1 LLKQQGK
8 TMIKQLL
15 LIAFTFCSLSSY
27 AKINE
32 LPEEFSDFSLN
43 RDIRISYED
52 LDNLLEITV
61 LDMGRSDRSS
71 RKSQS
76 SIGTRMKSH
85 KNNDTALEA
94 NRFLFEAVSK
104 SEIKDGFHKIRIS
117 LEKVPDEIS
126 LNELSLDEQLAY
138 WLNLYNTA
146 IVEKLIEHYPI
157 RDTEDLLFDDD
168 SILDEEFLTVAGY
181 KLSLNDIQHKIVF
194 EKFGKKKPIVMYGFY
209 QGNIGSPN
217 LRNEAYKGN
226 KVYHQLVENGEEFVN
241 SNRGMQIKRKSRL
254 YVSKYYEQTE
264 SLFTDFETD
273 LREHLEDYAE
283 GQMKSDVKYAKR
295 FKIDIEDW
303 NITDLFGTER
313 SFGATAS
320 TNPAAMLNAVVS
332 NSDVPVSE
340 DGSSSGMGAVN
351 VNFINDSIMMRT
363 MDFGRFS
370 PEMLE
375 KIKKL
380 NLKRQDNSGT
390 VEIKDIDS
398 NN

>member
-1 LLKQQGK
+1 
-8 TMIKQLL
+8 MFKQLL

-43 RDIRISYED
+43 RDIKISYED
-52 LDNLLEITV
+52 LDNLLELTV

-71 RKSQS
+71 RKSKS

-94 NRFLFEAVSK
+94 NRFLFEAVTK
-104 SEIKDGFHKIRIS
+104 SEIKDGFHKIRVS

-146 IVEKLIEHYPI
+146 MIEKLIEHYPV

-217 LRNEAYKGN
+217 LRNEAYKGS

-241 SNRGMQIKRKSRL
+241 SNRGMQIKRKNRL

-283 GQMKSDVKYAKR
+283 GQMKNDVKYAKR

-313 SFGATAS
+313 SFGASAS
-320 TNPAAMLNAVVS
+320 TNPAAMLNAVVN
-332 NSDVPVSE
+332 NSDIPVSA

>member
-1 LLKQQGK
+1 
-8 TMIKQLL
+8 MIKQLL

-94 NRFLFEAVSK
+94 NRFLFEAVTK
-104 SEIKDGFHKIRIS
+104 SEIKDGFHKIRVS

-146 IVEKLIEHYPI
+146 MIEKLIEHYPV

-217 LRNEAYKGN
+217 LRNEAYKGS

-241 SNRGMQIKRKSRL
+241 SNRGMQIKRKNRL

-283 GQMKSDVKYAKR
+283 GQMKNDVKYAKR

-313 SFGATAS
+313 SFGASAS
-320 TNPAAMLNAVVS
+320 TNPAAMLNAVVN
-332 NSDVPVSE
+332 NSDIPVSA

>member
-1 LLKQQGK
+1 
-8 TMIKQLL
+8 MIKQLL

-398 NN
+398 TN

>member
-1 LLKQQGK
+1 
-8 TMIKQLL
+8 MFKQLL

-43 RDIRISYED
+43 RDIKISYED
-52 LDNLLEITV
+52 LDNLLEMTV
-61 LDMGRSDRSS
+61 IDMGKSDRSS

-94 NRFLFEAVSK
+94 NRFFFEGVSK
-104 SEIKDGFHKIRIS
+104 SEIKDGFHKIRVS
-117 LEKVPDEIS
+117 LEKVPSEVS
-126 LNELSLDEQLAY
+126 LNDLSLDEQLAY

-146 IVEKLIEHYPI
+146 MVEKLIEHYPI
-157 RDTEDLLFDDD
+157 RDTEDLLFGDD
-168 SILDEEFLTVAGY
+168 SILEDEFLTVAGY

-217 LRNEAYKGN
+217 LRDEAYKGS

-241 SNRGMQIKRKSRL
+241 SNRGMQIKRKNRL
-254 YVSKYYEQTE
+254 YVSKYYEQAE
-264 SLFTDFETD
+264 SLFSDFESD

-295 FKIDIEDW
+295 FKVDIEDW
-303 NITDLFGTER
+303 SITDLYGTDR
-313 SFGATAS
+313 DYGGSTS

-332 NSDVPVSE
+332 NSAVPIGPE
-340 DGSSSGMGAVN
+340 GSGSGIGAVN
-351 VNFINDSIMMRT
+351 VSHITDSIMMRT

-380 NLKRQDNSGT
+380 NLKRQDNSGS
-390 VEIKDIDS
+390 VEIKDLDS

>member
-1 LLKQQGK
+1 
-8 TMIKQLL
+8 MFKQLL

-43 RDIRISYED
+43 RDIKISYED

-71 RKSQS
+71 RKSKS

-94 NRFLFEAVSK
+94 NRFLFEAVTK
-104 SEIKDGFHKIRIS
+104 SEIKDGFHKIRVS

-146 IVEKLIEHYPI
+146 MIEKLIEHYPV

-217 LRNEAYKGN
+217 LRNEAYKGS

-241 SNRGMQIKRKSRL
+241 SNRGMQIKRKNRL

-264 SLFTDFETD
+264 SLFTDFETE

-295 FKIDIEDW
+295 FKIDIENW

-313 SFGATAS
+313 SFGASAS

-332 NSDVPVSE
+332 NSDIPVSA

-380 NLKRQDNSGT
+380 NLKRQDNSGS
-390 VEIKDIDS
+390 VEIKDLDS

>member
-8 TMIKQLL
+8 IMLKQLL

-43 RDIRISYED
+43 RDIKISYED

-71 RKSQS
+71 RKSKS

-217 LRNEAYKGN
+217 LRNEAYKGS

-241 SNRGMQIKRKSRL
+241 SNRGMQIKRKNRL

-283 GQMKSDVKYAKR
+283 GQMKNDVKYAKR

-313 SFGATAS
+313 SFGASAS
-320 TNPAAMLNAVVS
+320 TNPAAMLNAVVN
-332 NSDVPVSE
+332 NSDIPVSA

>member
-1 LLKQQGK
+1 ML
-8 TMIKQLL
+8 KQLL
-15 LIAFTFCSLSSY
+15 LIAFAFNSLAAY
-27 AKINE
+27 AKIDKI
-32 LPEEFSDFSLN
+32 PEEFADFSLN
-43 RDIRISYED
+43 RDIQISYED
-52 LDNLLEITV
+52 LDRLLKMTV
-61 LDMGRSDRSS
+61 IDMGRSDRSA

-94 NRFLFEAVSK
+94 NRFLFEGVTQ
-104 SEIKDGFHKIRIS
+104 SEIKDGFHKIRVS
-117 LEKVPDEIS
+117 LEKVPSEIS

-146 IVEKLIEHYPI
+146 VVEKLIEHYPI
-157 RDTEDLLFDDD
+157 RDIEDLLFGNN
-168 SILDEEFLTVAGY
+168 SILEDEFITVAGY
-181 KLSLNDIQHKIVF
+181 KLSLNDIQQRIVF
-194 EKFGKKKPIVMYGFY
+194 EKFGKNKPIVMYGFY

-217 LRNEAYKGN
+217 LRSEAYKGN

-241 SNRGMQIKRKSRL
+241 SNRGMQIKRKNRL

-264 SLFTDFETD
+264 SLFSDFESD

-332 NSDVPVSE
+332 NSDMPVSA

>member
-1 LLKQQGK
+1 
-8 TMIKQLL
+8 MIKQLL

>member
-1 LLKQQGK
+1 
-8 TMIKQLL
+8 MFKQLL

-340 DGSSSGMGAVN
+340 DGSSSGIGAVN

>member
-1 LLKQQGK
+1 
-8 TMIKQLL
+8 MFKQLL

-32 LPEEFSDFSLN
+32 LSEEFSDFSLN
-43 RDIRISYED
+43 RDIKISYED

-71 RKSQS
+71 RKSKS

-94 NRFLFEAVSK
+94 NRFLFEAVTK
-104 SEIKDGFHKIRIS
+104 SEIKNGFHKIRVS

-146 IVEKLIEHYPI
+146 MIEKLIEHYPV

-217 LRNEAYKGN
+217 LRNEAYKGS

-241 SNRGMQIKRKSRL
+241 SNRGMQIKRKNRL

-283 GQMKSDVKYAKR
+283 GQMKNDVKYAKR

-313 SFGATAS
+313 SFGASAS
-320 TNPAAMLNAVVS
+320 TNPAAMLNAVVN
-332 NSDVPVSE
+332 NSDIPVSA

>member
-1 LLKQQGK
+1 ML
-8 TMIKQLL
+8 KQLL

-43 RDIRISYED
+43 RDIKISYED

-71 RKSQS
+71 RKSKS

-94 NRFLFEAVSK
+94 NRFLFEAVTK
-104 SEIKDGFHKIRIS
+104 SEIKDGFHKIRVS

-146 IVEKLIEHYPI
+146 MIEKLIEHYPV

-217 LRNEAYKGN
+217 LRNEAYKGS

-241 SNRGMQIKRKSRL
+241 SNRGMQIKRKNRL

-264 SLFTDFETD
+264 SLFTDFETE

-313 SFGATAS
+313 SFGASAS

-332 NSDVPVSE
+332 NSDIPVSA

>member
-1 LLKQQGK
+1 
-8 TMIKQLL
+8 MFKQLL

-43 RDIRISYED
+43 RDIKISYED
-52 LDNLLEITV
+52 LDNLLELTV

-71 RKSQS
+71 RKSKS

-94 NRFLFEAVSK
+94 NRFLFEAVTK
-104 SEIKDGFHKIRIS
+104 SEIKDGFHKIRVS

-146 IVEKLIEHYPI
+146 MIEKLIEHYPV

-217 LRNEAYKGN
+217 LRNEAYKGS

-241 SNRGMQIKRKSRL
+241 SNRGMQIKRKNRL

-283 GQMKSDVKYAKR
+283 GQMKNDVKYAKR

>member
-1 LLKQQGK
+1 
-8 TMIKQLL
+8 MIKQLL
-15 LIAFTFCSLSSY
+15 LITFTFCSLSAF
-27 AKINE
+27 AKIDK

-43 RDIRISYED
+43 RDIKVSYED
-52 LDNLLEITV
+52 LDALLEITV
-61 LDMGRSDRSS
+61 LDMGMSDRSS

-94 NRFLFEAVSK
+94 NRFLFESVSQ

-117 LEKVPDEIS
+117 LEKLPDEVS

-146 IVEKLIEHYPI
+146 MVEKLIEHYPI
-157 RDTEDLLFDDD
+157 RDTEDLLFGDD
-168 SILDEEFLTVAGY
+168 SILEEEFLTVAGY
-181 KLSLNDIQHKIVF
+181 KLSLNDIQQKIVF

-217 LRNEAYKGN
+217 LRNEAYKGS
-226 KVYHQLVENGEEFVN
+226 KVYHQLVDNGEEFVN
-241 SNRGMQIKRKSRL
+241 SNRGMQIKRKNRL
-254 YVSKYYEQTE
+254 YVSKYYEQAKP
-264 SLFTDFETD
+264 LFDDFEAD

-283 GQMKSDVKYAKR
+283 GSMKSDVKYAKR
-295 FKIDIEDW
+295 FEVDIEDW
-303 NITDLFGTER
+303 SITDLYGTER

-332 NSDVPVSE
+332 NSAAPVAS

-351 VNFINDSIMMRT
+351 INFINDSIMMRT
-363 MDFGRFS
+363 MNFGRFS

-380 NLKRQDNSGT
+380 NLKRQDNSGS
-390 VEIKDIDS
+390 VEIKDLDS

>member
-1 LLKQQGK
+1 
-8 TMIKQLL
+8 MIKQLL

-340 DGSSSGMGAVN
+340 DGSSSGIGAVN

>member
-1 LLKQQGK
+1 
-8 TMIKQLL
+8 MIKQLL

-226 KVYHQLVENGEEFVN
+226 KVYHQLVENGEEIVN

-390 VEIKDIDS
+390 VEIKDSDS

>member
-1 LLKQQGK
+1 
-8 TMIKQLL
+8 MFKQLL

-43 RDIRISYED
+43 RDIKISYED

-71 RKSQS
+71 RKSKS

-94 NRFLFEAVSK
+94 NRFLFEAVTK
-104 SEIKDGFHKIRIS
+104 SEIKNGFHKIRVS

-146 IVEKLIEHYPI
+146 MIEKLIEHYPV

-217 LRNEAYKGN
+217 LRNEAYKGS

-241 SNRGMQIKRKSRL
+241 SNRGMQIKRKNRL

-283 GQMKSDVKYAKR
+283 GQMKNDVKYAKR

-313 SFGATAS
+313 SFGASAS
-320 TNPAAMLNAVVS
+320 TNPAAMLNAVVN
-332 NSDVPVSE
+332 NSDIPVSA

>member
-1 LLKQQGK
+1 
-8 TMIKQLL
+8 MIKQLL

-254 YVSKYYEQTE
+254 YVSKYYEQAE
-264 SLFTDFETD
+264 SLFSDFESD